1 MATVNKSGI
10 AGGIT
15 VCVKK
20 EFIQQRPTGIIE
32 PSSVTA
38 DSGGLQGTPCSSLC
52 SLGLHNGEGGRLM
65 FSCINSVVLMSVG
78 CIFLGILAIVKRG
91 P

>member
-10 AGGIT
+10 AGGIALCFT
-15 VCVKK
+15 K

-38 DSGGLQGTPCSSLC
+38 NSGGLQGISCSCLR
-52 SLGLHNGEGGRLM
+52 SLGLHNGEAGRLM
-65 FSCINSVVLMSVG
+65 FSWIDSVVLMSVG
-78 CIFLGILAIVKRG
+78 CIFIGIPAITKRC